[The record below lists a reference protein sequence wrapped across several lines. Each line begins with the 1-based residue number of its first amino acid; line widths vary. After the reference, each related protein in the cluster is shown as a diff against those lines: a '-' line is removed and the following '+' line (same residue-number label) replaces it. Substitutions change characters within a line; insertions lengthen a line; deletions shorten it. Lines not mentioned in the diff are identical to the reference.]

1 MGFLIS
7 YEEKKAKAKG
17 LDKSAKPKEEKLKEY
32 FFPDDYHNLSLL
44 SGLSKIEYPEN
55 PTLFYPGCGADI
67 LFPLKYVELLFPR
80 LRKVTLILNDIDNN
94 FGIIKTVLDYVGV
107 SFAEKKKSLQFY
119 WNGILVDL
127 QFIQGN
133 AFELL
138 PELPAFDIYFER
150 AFRIMKDDHPEYE
163 NQIYQ
168 KLNPNGILISDSGFQ
183 HLPLEKMNVSQ
194 ELSAYKEMII
204 GIKN

>member
-94 FGIIKTVLDYVGV
+94 FGIIKTVLDDVGV

-127 QFIQGN
+127 QFIQGTASSRKSLLLQGTPRN
-133 AFELL
+133 AMNSPTRRLRM
-138 PELPAFDIYFER
+138 P
-150 AFRIMKDDHPEYE
+150 
-163 NQIYQ
+163 
-168 KLNPNGILISDSGFQ
+168 SDF
-183 HLPLEKMNVSQ
+183 KR
-194 ELSAYKEMII
+194 
-204 GIKN
+204 